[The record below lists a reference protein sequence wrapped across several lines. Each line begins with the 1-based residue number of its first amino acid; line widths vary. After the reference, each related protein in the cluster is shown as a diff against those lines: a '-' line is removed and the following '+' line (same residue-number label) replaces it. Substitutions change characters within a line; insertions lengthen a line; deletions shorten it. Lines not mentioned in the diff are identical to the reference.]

1 MSDHQG
7 QTGQTGQTNQ
17 TGPDGRPLPPTPE
30 PVADAAVYRDVT
42 GRPIPLAAGWERPDG
57 ERPRANAHQ
66 QWAGAAAAFG
76 DDSGGLFAA
85 DTRQTRAEYRPPVSY
100 PATAGGSAFFNGARQ
115 AANEQQAAQS
125 GGLSMNS
132 GPTPAQAH
140 PAPQAPPEPP
150 APQAPQAPQALRPPA
165 PPATPSQTRLKL
177 PEPVAPLPA
186 PPAPLTPER
195 DRPEPFQPEQF
206 QPEPFQPE
214 PYQAPFPS
222 QPQPASYRERE
233 PGYLHTAPE
242 GFEFPPDTRYDTFED
257 YQTGAQPA
265 VQDWNQPD
273 PYEAE
278 ETRRREG
285 HSQSDDWNQ
294 PAAGQEPGDWRQ
306 PDTGQNNRYQDDERQ
321 DASRAQDDWLRPS
334 ARQDEQQRLED
345 EYARDDRYREQD
357 RALGREPV
365 RGQDDHRDRED
376 RRDREEQVPDW
387 QRVQG
392 SQPLSGGYSGPP
404 SGDRSWPQD
413 GSPSQSGGFAPEP
426 FARSQDQRGGDDQG
440 IVWGGQDEFGGRR
453 LLGDPDN
460 EPNYGSVPRHDRN
473 QRLYGSGPA
482 PREGRRGMSNRRK
495 IALVVLV
502 IVALAVG
509 RFVSQLGSDKTGL
522 SKLFLRDGSVGK
534 PVELRYAD
542 ITATTVEGSAC
553 VVTPSNSK
561 PYRSPGVFVVVP
573 LKIVVRGK
581 TASLQYAAIEDSKG
595 RTYSTAT
602 NGRGLFEPGSAQVGV
617 PRYATVAIE
626 MPKDAVPGARLQI
639 GLNSL
644 YLDQDDITDIDLG
657 VTPAEVDQW
666 AKSRQAVFVPAS
678 SDQPPAKASASS
690 SSSAS
695 SDCEGPVSS
704 G

>member
-57 ERPRANAHQ
+57 ERPRANVHQ
-66 QWAGAAAAFG
+66 QWAGAAASFG
-76 DDSGGLFAA
+76 DDSGSLFAA

-132 GPTPAQAH
+132 GPMNSGPT
-140 PAPQAPPEPP
+140 PQASPAPP
-150 APQAPQAPQALRPPA
+150 APQAPR
-165 PPATPSQTRLKL
+165 PPATPSQTRLTL
-177 PEPVAPLPA
+177 PEPVAPSPVPPPPPVRPV
-186 PPAPLTPER
+186 PPAPVAPER
-195 DRPEPFQPEQF
+195 NRPEPF

-214 PYQAPFPS
+214 PYQAPFPP

-233 PGYLHTAPE
+233 PGYLHTAPT
-242 GFEFPPDTRYDTFED
+242 GFEFPTDSRYDTFED
-257 YQTGAQPA
+257 YQTGAQPV
-265 VQDWNQPD
+265 VQDWDQRD

-278 ETRRREG
+278 ETRRQDG
-285 HSQSDDWNQ
+285 YSQSDDWNQ
-294 PAAGQEPGDWRQ
+294 PAAREESGGWRQ
-306 PDTGQNNRYQDDERQ
+306 PDTGQNNRYQDDDRQ
-321 DASRAQDDWLRPS
+321 DAPREQDDWRQPS
-334 ARQDEQQRLED
+334 ARQDEQPRRED
-345 EYARDDRYREQD
+345 EYARDERYREQD

-365 RGQDDHRDRED
+365 RGQDNHRDRD
-376 RRDREEQVPDW
+376 EQVPDW

-392 SQPLSGGYSGPP
+392 SQPLSGGGYSGPP
-404 SGDRSWPQD
+404 SGDRGWPQD
-413 GSPSQSGGFAPEP
+413 DSPNQSGGFAPEP
-426 FARSQDQRGGDDQG
+426 FARSQDPRDGDQQG
-440 IVWGGQDEFGGRR
+440 VVWGGQDEFGGRR

-460 EPNYGSVPRHDRN
+460 APNYGAVPRHDRN
-473 QRLYGSGPA
+473 QRLYGDGQA

-502 IVALAVG
+502 IAALAVG

-553 VVTPSNSK
+553 MITPANSK

-581 TASLQYAAIEDSKG
+581 TAALQYAAIEDSKG
-595 RTYSTAT
+595 RTYGVAS

-657 VTPAEVDQW
+657 VTPAQADQW
-666 AKSRQAVFVPAS
+666 AKNKQAVFVPAS
-678 SDQPPAKASASS
+678 SDQPPAKATSA
-690 SSSAS
+690 

>member
-1 MSDHQG
+1 VSDHQG
-7 QTGQTGQTNQ
+7 HTGQTGQNNQ

-57 ERPRANAHQ
+57 ERPRTNAHQ
-66 QWAGAAAAFG
+66 QWAGAAASFG
-76 DDSGGLFAA
+76 DDSGSLFAA

-115 AANEQQAAQS
+115 AANEQHS

-132 GPTPAQAH
+132 GSTPAQA
-140 PAPQAPPEPP
+140 PQASQTP
-150 APQAPQAPQALRPPA
+150 RPPA
-165 PPATPSQTRLKL
+165 PPAPATPSQTRLKL
-177 PEPVAPLPA
+177 PEPVAPPA
-186 PPAPLTPER
+186 PVVPER
-195 DRPEPFQPEQF
+195 QPER
-206 QPEPFQPE
+206 FQPE
-214 PYQAPFPS
+214 PYQPEPYQPEPYQSEPYQPPFPS

-233 PGYLHTAPE
+233 PGYLHTAPA
-242 GFEFPPDTRYDTFED
+242 GFEFPPDARYDTFED
-257 YQTGAQPA
+257 YQTGAQPV
-265 VQDWNQPD
+265 VQDWDQPNN
-273 PYEAE
+273 PYEAD
-278 ETRRREG
+278 ETRRGEG
-285 HSQSDDWNQ
+285 YSQSDNWNQ
-294 PAAGQEPGDWRQ
+294 PPAGPEPGDWRQ
-306 PDTGQNNRYQDDERQ
+306 PDSGQSNTGQNRYQEDPRP
-321 DASRAQDDWLRPS
+321 DAY
-334 ARQDEQQRLED
+334 EQPREE

-365 RGQDDHRDRED
+365 RGQDEYRDRDD

-392 SQPLSGGYSGPP
+392 SQPLSGYSGP
-404 SGDRSWPQD
+404 SA
-413 GSPSQSGGFAPEP
+413 SQSGGFAPEP
-426 FARSQDQRGGDDQG
+426 FARSQDQRGADDQG

-460 EPNYGSVPRHDRN
+460 EPNYGSVARHDRN
-473 QRLYGSGPA
+473 QRLYAGQS
-482 PREGRRGMSNRRK
+482 PREKRRGMSNRRK
-495 IALVVLV
+495 IALVALV

-509 RFVSQLGSDKTGL
+509 RYVSQMGSDKTGL

-553 VVTPSNSK
+553 MVTPSSSK

-595 RTYSTAT
+595 RTYGVST

-626 MPKDAVPGARLQI
+626 MPKDAIPGARLQI

-657 VTPAEVDQW
+657 VTRAQVEGW
-666 AKSRQAVFVPAS
+666 EKSKQAVFVPAS
-678 SDQPPAKASASS
+678 SDQPPKQDTSPST
-690 SSSAS
+690 
-695 SDCEGPVSS
+695 CEGPVAST
-704 G
+704 